1 MIQRIQTLYLL
12 LASVFFFCYWFFGLK
27 WYKIGFSILQDN
39 FNYDF
44 FNNSPISDL
53 ILNITSLVPLIIA
66 IICVCSIF
74 IYKSRNKQI
83 LICKISLCL
92 SMLMSLYTLFYFY
105 FALEGL
111 VSIMPSK
118 VLRVLMY
125 LAIVNPFVCSYLIYL
140 AVKSIRNDSELVES
154 LDRIR

>member
-1 MIQRIQTLYLL
+1 
-12 LASVFFFCYWFFGLK
+12 
-27 WYKIGFSILQDN
+27 
-39 FNYDF
+39 
-44 FNNSPISDL
+44 
-53 ILNITSLVPLIIA
+53 
-66 IICVCSIF
+66 
-74 IYKSRNKQI
+74 
-83 LICKISLCL
+83 
-92 SMLMSLYTLFYFY
+92 MSLYTLFYFY